1 MGERSV
7 GLREAASIALAI
19 AAVVL
24 AAVLDDL
31 GPSVIAVLAALLI
44 APWRRWKQRERRRFT
59 RVDLAALAACIA
71 ALMLTLLMPD
81 GPLRWLVIGAL
92 IVAYLSSWWL
102 LDPHE

>member
-1 MGERSV
+1 MGERCLR
-7 GLREAASIALAI
+7 LREAASIALAI

-44 APWRRWKQRERRRFT
+44 APRRNWKQRRRST
-59 RVDLAALAACIA
+59 RADLVALTAFIA
-71 ALMLTLLMPD
+71 ALTLTLLMPD
-81 GPLRWLVIGAL
+81 GTLRWLVLGTLA
-92 IVAYLSSWWL
+92 VAYVSSWWL